1 MRKQYSKSQI
11 KTLIENIPFIEEFVS
26 KKSNVFEEDGK
37 IFVDNKLALINFEGT
52 WAPHLKILLQ
62 KIILP
67 KVVVDMGAVKFVVN
81 GADIMRP
88 GITNIDSFEKG
99 ELIVIVDETH
109 TKPLAVGKA
118 LLSSDNMKN
127 ETKGKVIKNMHY
139 VGDDYWNL

>member
-11 KTLIENIPFIEEFVS
+11 KTLIEDIPFIKEFVS
-26 KKSNVFEEDGK
+26 KKSNVFEEDNK
-37 IFVDNKLALINFEGT
+37 IFVDNKLTLINFDGV

-62 KIILP
+62 KLILP
-67 KVVVDMGAVKFVVN
+67 KVIVDMGAVKFVVN

-88 GITNIDSFEKG
+88 GITDMDTFEKG

-109 TKPLAVGKA
+109 GKSLAVGKA
-118 LLSSDNMKN
+118 LLSSDDMRN

-139 VGDDYWNL
+139 VGDEYWNL